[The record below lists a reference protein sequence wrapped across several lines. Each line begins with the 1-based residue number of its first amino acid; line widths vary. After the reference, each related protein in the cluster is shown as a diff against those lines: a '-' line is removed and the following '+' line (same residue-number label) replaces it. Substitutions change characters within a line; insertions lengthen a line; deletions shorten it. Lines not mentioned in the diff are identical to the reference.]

1 MTETTQTNETAL
13 TFDGA
18 QFIVK
23 LEPLLAYQ
31 LQALAEA
38 KQLTEGEAIAGMI
51 HEEHL
56 KEYKTSMQELAK
68 AKTKAK
74 KLDTYLSYTKDAYT
88 RTAAAYFLADKEEKA
103 EALSQVNGEGER
115 DIIKLARYLYGAAK
129 LKLKDEGSKLNKAL
143 ATIALER
150 VDFTRIAEIMIQ
162 IKNDEEGKA

>member
-1 MTETTQTNETAL
+1 MTETKQTNETAL

-18 QFIVK
+18 HYLIK
-23 LEPLLAYQ
+23 LEPQLAYQ
-31 LQALAEA
+31 LQSIAEA

-51 HEEHL
+51 HDEHL

-68 AKTKAK
+68 AKAK

-103 EALSQVNGEGER
+103 EALSQVNGEGEK